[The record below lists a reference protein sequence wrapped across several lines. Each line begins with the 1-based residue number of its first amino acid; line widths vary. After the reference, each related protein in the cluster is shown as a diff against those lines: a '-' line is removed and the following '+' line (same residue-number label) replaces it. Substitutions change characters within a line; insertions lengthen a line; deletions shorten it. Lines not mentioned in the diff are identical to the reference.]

1 VNDKLDPGLRP
12 DVVRALE
19 DAYQAEQF
27 GEVAA
32 IEFESAPTE
41 QEKAEARARVK
52 RTLGE

>member
-32 IEFESAPTE
+32 IEFESVRPNRRRPR
-41 QEKAEARARVK
+41 RA
-52 RTLGE
+52 LA